1 MVESIF
7 CVHCLE
13 LFPPRNRKQSYC
25 TRPVCQRA
33 RKAAWERIKIKTD
46 PDYRAQKRLSQKK
59 WAQNHPGYWK
69 KYRSDNPKK
78 TERNRILQI
87 IRNRRRA
94 RRKLCLENKIAK
106 SDARNCQYFE
116 PLGRFWLVPMIAK
129 MDAAKVNIYTI
140 RDSW

>member
-1 MVESIF
+1 MEPIL
-7 CVHCLE
+7 CVHCSV

-25 TRPVCQRA
+25 IRPVCQRA
-33 RKAAWERIKIKTD
+33 RKAAWERIKTKTD
-46 PDYRAQKRLSQKK
+46 PDYKAQKRLSQKK

-69 KYRSDNPKK
+69 NYRNNNPKK

-94 RRKLCLENKIAK
+94 RRQPCLENKIAK
-106 SDARNCQYFE
+106 SDARNSQYFE

-129 MDAAKVNIYTI
+129 MDATKVNIYTI
-140 RDSW
+140 TDTC